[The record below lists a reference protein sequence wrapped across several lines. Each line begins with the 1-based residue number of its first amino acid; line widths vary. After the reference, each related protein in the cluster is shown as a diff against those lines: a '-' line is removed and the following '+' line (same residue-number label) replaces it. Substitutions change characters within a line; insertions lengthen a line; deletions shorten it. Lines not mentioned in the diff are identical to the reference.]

1 MDEREAIH
9 NVTGLLL
16 SVPLQ
21 KMLGPDLFVGLLL
34 GAGAL
39 YLEVFQDGEYVA
51 ATLPATANLVGV
63 IVGLSLAAIA
73 IQTAFLDLA
82 YLRIAASA
90 GIDPVR
96 TLRTAAWTVV
106 LGVVASLLVI
116 VRSALPQ
123 SSPEWL
129 TAIIGAAS
137 GLFVGW
143 AIASVPSTI
152 TTLIS
157 SIRLRT
163 RAATISEDEN

>member
-1 MDEREAIH
+1 MDEREAID

-34 GAGAL
+34 GAGAF

-96 TLRTAAWTVV
+96 TLPHCSVDCRNWPSRIPFGDRQIGLATIIPGMAGRNHRCSCRTIRG
-106 LGVVASLLVI
+106 LGNRL
-116 VRSALPQ
+116 
-123 SSPEWL
+123 
-129 TAIIGAAS
+129 
-137 GLFVGW
+137 
-143 AIASVPSTI
+143 
-152 TTLIS
+152 S
-157 SIRLRT
+157 SINNHNT
-163 RAATISEDEN
+163 N